1 MVPGVS
7 QIQTLSS
14 ILTGGTTV
22 AVVAATVLV
31 ACAVA
36 VPPWRRTASLP
47 AALFAL
53 VGAIAARFT
62 QTSTAFGDEVFRGS
76 TVLWSLGLAVACVVW
91 WLAAEDDAR
100 RRDLPAGTAAAG
112 SAGTGGA
119 GGRGEIDGAG
129 GPVGAGGV
137 GGTGGVDGVASDGA
151 PHSRY
156 RAGGTAVMEQPT
168 PARKRAS
175 FSPWLMLT
183 GTAALVVA
191 VCTFLTATGIY
202 PVGLSL
208 FAPA

>member
-1 MVPGVS
+1 MPGVS
-7 QIQTLSS
+7 QIQALSS

-22 AVVAATVLV
+22 TVVAATVLV

-62 QTSTAFGDEVFRGS
+62 QTGTAFGDEVFRGS

-100 RRDLPAGTAAAG
+100 RRDLSAG
-112 SAGTGGA
+112 SRGA
-119 GGRGEIDGAG
+119 GSS
-129 GPVGAGGV
+129 GGV
-137 GGTGGVDGVASDGA
+137 GGTGGPGGVDGVASDGA

-156 RAGGTAVMEQPT
+156 RAGGTAVTEQPT
-168 PARKRAS
+168 PARRRAA